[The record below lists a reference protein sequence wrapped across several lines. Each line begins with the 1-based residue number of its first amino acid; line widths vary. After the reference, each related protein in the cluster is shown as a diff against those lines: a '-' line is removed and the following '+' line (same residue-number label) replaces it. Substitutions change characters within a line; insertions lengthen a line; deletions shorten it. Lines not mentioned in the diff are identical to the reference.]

1 MKLTMANMKLGFGK
15 LKLKAVKYSPEMLVG
30 AGIAGMIAGAV
41 MACKATIKAK
51 DILDESRE
59 TIKKIHEVANDK
71 QYEDSYTEEDKK
83 KDLATVRLQTG
94 IKLAKTYAPAVLV
107 GVAGVAGVLSGHH
120 LLHMRLA
127 SLAAAYTALDESFKG
142 YRKRVAEKLG
152 EEAED
157 QLKHGVKAEEKAAE
171 GKKKREPV
179 LGNPADGDPYTA
191 FFGPMCFSF
200 EKGNPSAN
208 LKFLQDQQ
216 SFLNRKLQS
225 QGFLFLNDVLRTL
238 DLPMTRAGQ
247 IVGWVY
253 DPERPDIDCYIDFG
267 LGRKDEMV
275 KRFRQGLE
283 DGVWLEFNCDGPI
296 LEILP
301 GGRNHAA

>member
-1 MKLTMANMKLGFGK
+1 MKLTTANMKLGFGR
-15 LKLKAVKYSPEMLVG
+15 LKLKAIKYSPEMLVG

-59 TIKKIHEVANDK
+59 TIRKIHEVANDK
-71 QYEDSYTEEDKK
+71 QYEGSYTEEDKK
-83 KDLATVRLQTG
+83 RDLTTVRIQTG

-107 GVAGVAGVLSGHH
+107 GAAGIAGILSGHH

-127 SLAAAYTALDESFKG
+127 SLAAAYTALD
-142 YRKRVAEKLG
+142 KRMAKKLS
-152 EEAED
+152 EEAEN
-157 QLKHGVKAEEKAAE
+157 QLEHSVKAEEKVGE
-171 GKKKREPV
+171 EKKKKTPAS
-179 LGNPADGDPYTA
+179 GNPVDGDPYTA

-238 DLPMTRAGQ
+238 DLPLTKAGQ

-267 LGRKDEMV
+267 LGRKDDMV

-301 GGRNHAA
+301 GGRNHAV